1 MSMVMEGLPVSQF
14 PADPANIKDYQVPPP
29 TIVPVVVGLVQ
40 DNAETVLR
48 TARLRVEVV
57 EIPSLDP
64 VGTVVSQSLEPG
76 TSVSQGS
83 LVTIHVSTGETPKGS
98 LPNLV
103 GLTFDE
109 AVTLISEFELSTG
122 LKINLFQQ
130 KINVND
136 PAQVDHVVS
145 TNPPAGAS
153 LNTSATITVFV
164 GQMGP

>member
-1 MSMVMEGLPVSQF
+1 
-14 PADPANIKDYQVPPP
+14 
-29 TIVPVVVGLVQ
+29 
-40 DNAETVLR
+40 
-48 TARLRVEVV
+48 VEVV